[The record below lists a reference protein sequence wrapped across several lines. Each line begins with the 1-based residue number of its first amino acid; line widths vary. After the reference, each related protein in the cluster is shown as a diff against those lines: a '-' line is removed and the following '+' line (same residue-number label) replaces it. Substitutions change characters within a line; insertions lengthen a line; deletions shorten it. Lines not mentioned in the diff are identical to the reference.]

1 VSRRLGVTLL
11 EIVLAV
17 LVVGLLV
24 WCFLLQKKVA
34 MVDTYLGAPT
44 GLVTWAESTSVQ
56 QRRLN
61 GLHGAQLEFLC
72 GKWLANRPRGDTS
85 VCPTQG
91 PPVTEIPPQPPC
103 YPPKGNCPH

>member
-1 VSRRLGVTLL
+1 VTLL

-24 WCFLLQKKVA
+24 WCFLMQAKVRQI
-34 MVDTYLGAPT
+34 DNYLGAPN
-44 GLVTWAESTSVQ
+44 GFVTWAESTAVT
-56 QRRLN
+56 QRRVN

-91 PPVTEIPPQPPC
+91 PPAIETPPQPPC